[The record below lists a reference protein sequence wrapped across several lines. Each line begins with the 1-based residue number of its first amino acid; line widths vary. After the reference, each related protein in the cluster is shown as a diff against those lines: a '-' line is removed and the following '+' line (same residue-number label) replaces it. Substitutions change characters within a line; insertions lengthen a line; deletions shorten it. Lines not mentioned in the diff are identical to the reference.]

1 MVPGHHSYVCQ
12 SVMPLL
18 KQHARRCWKV
28 AGRIVSLEQRDGGGV
43 VKVLDKFDEVGAR
56 EGLFMDFLRECADV
70 GVRRPS
76 SFSDV
81 FHQRYHS
88 PRVIRSVNNLFA
100 RHFVGAWEAAPT
112 PGRHSGVWRKYDVN
126 RAYYWALS
134 EGLPDPSSFR
144 WSLNPRRPGLFL
156 VELPARFP
164 FLPYPLSQ
172 TRRVIV
178 SHEEVRTYDL
188 THLDVRS
195 GVTWTREEKL
205 GPIMASIDGLSCS
218 KRIGQTYW
226 GRWASRAVIDCATVR
241 DGADVKTW
249 QLQNNLQNF
258 VWAHLILSRVKQA
271 VWRACPRPAHV
282 FCDSIITQE
291 ELPTGTGPGQWKLVH
306 EYRDGVRIDGPG
318 RYGPLVGPLDAH
330 AGTRW
335 A

>member
-1 MVPGHHSYVCQ
+1 MIPGHHSYVCG

-18 KQHARRCWKV
+18 KLHARRLWRV

-43 VKVLDKFDEVGAR
+43 VKVLDKFGEVGETESAMM
-56 EGLFMDFLRECADV
+56 GFLRECADV
-70 GVRRPS
+70 NVRRPS

-81 FHQRYHS
+81 FHQRYHA
-88 PRVIRSVNNLFA
+88 PAVKRSVNNLFA
-100 RHFVGAWEAAPT
+100 RHFVGAWEAAPN
-112 PGRHSGVWRKYDVN
+112 PGRHSGVWYKYDLN
-126 RAYYWALS
+126 RAYYWAVT
-134 EGLPDPSSFR
+134 EGLPEPASFR
-144 WSLNPRRPGLFL
+144 WCLDTRKPGLFL

-178 SHEEVRTYDL
+178 SNEEIRTYQL

-195 GVTWTREEKL
+195 GVTWTREQKL
-205 GPIMASIDGLSCS
+205 GPILAGIDGLSCS

-226 GRWASRAVIDCATVR
+226 GRWASRAAIDCATVR

-249 QLQNNLQNF
+249 PLNNNLQNF

-271 VWRACPRPAHV
+271 VYRACPRPAHV

-291 ELPTGTGPGQWKLVH
+291 ELPVSTSPGGWKLVH
-306 EYRDGVRIDGPG
+306 CYRDGVRIDAPG

-330 AGTRW
+330 AGTRT